1 MSETLLLGDI
11 EQVMT
16 RQDRAKQF
24 MPFDAMKG
32 LQEALRDREE
42 KHNRV
47 DRRERGEDALNALAI
62 EITRLERGDKIKIL
76 YYHSFHEIEKVG
88 TVEKIDMV
96 YRYIVF
102 AGEKIVFDDIYELK
116 KI

>member
-1 MSETLLLGDI
+1 
-11 EQVMT
+11 MT
-16 RQDRAKQF
+16 RQERAKQF

-42 KHNRV
+42 KFSRV
-47 DRRERGEDALNALAI
+47 ERRERGEEALEALSI

-76 YYHSFHEIEKVG
+76 YYHSFHEVEKVG

-96 YRYIVF
+96 YRYIIF